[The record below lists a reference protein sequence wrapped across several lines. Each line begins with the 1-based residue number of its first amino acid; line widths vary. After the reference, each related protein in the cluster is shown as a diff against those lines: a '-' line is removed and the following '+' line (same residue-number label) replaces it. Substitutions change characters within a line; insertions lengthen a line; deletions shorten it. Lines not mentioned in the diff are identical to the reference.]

1 MTKHSGLIKKLAK
14 VAPSIHFSVV
24 WEPDHSFVWD
34 GDGPDPSERGYQ
46 AYDVAVYARAIVGGA
61 HLEGVNYL
69 GGSYSKPGKHDP
81 NVHGY
86 LNQMLDEALD
96 ELSKNMHVGYALSN
110 EIKKAQALLKRE
122 REKAYARQ
130 MKGRK

>member
-24 WEPDHSFVWD
+24 WEPDHNFRWD
-34 GDGPDPSERGYQ
+34 GDGPDPTERGYQ
-46 AYDVAVYARAIVGGA
+46 AYDVAVYARAVVGGE

-96 ELSKNMHVGYALSN
+96 ELGRKVRVGN
-110 EIKKAQALLKRE
+110 EISLEIVKAQALLKRE

>member
-14 VAPSIHFSVV
+14 VAPSIHFSVK
-24 WEPDHSFVWD
+24 WEPDHNFRWD

-46 AYDVAVYARAIVGGA
+46 AYDVAVYARTIVGGE

-69 GGSYSKPGKHDP
+69 GGTYSKPGKPDP
-81 NVHGY
+81 TVGGY

-96 ELSKNMHVGYALSN
+96 ELGSKVRVGN
-110 EIKKAQALLKRE
+110 EISLEIVKAQTLLKHE